1 MIRTK
6 NALKLPNGFII
17 ACCQELS
24 AIGCKIF
31 QGIRGGYQ
39 VKVLLPTKINPNK
52 RYVIAGNHQSLL
64 DPFAMF
70 AFLPFKQRIRLLPLK
85 FMTIPKV
92 YHRWYVKPFAY
103 VLGCFPAHI
112 KERHHHT
119 YGVEGAI
126 KLINFGYN
134 ICIFPEGRRTL
145 QSESEPR
152 PGIVRILEACPDATL
167 LLVHLKW
174 YYTKRGG
181 KHVKLVVAPAPAN
194 LDKSDPKAI
203 MNAIYAL

>member
-1 MIRTK
+1 MIRIK
-6 NALKLPNGFII
+6 NALKLPSGFVI

-24 AIGCKIF
+24 AIACRVF
-31 QGIRGGYQ
+31 QSSRGGYE
-39 VKVLLPTKINPNK
+39 VKVHLPAKLSHNQ
-52 RYVIAGNHQSLL
+52 RYIIAGNHQSLL
-64 DPFAMF
+64 DPFAIF
-70 AFLPFKQRIRLLPLK
+70 AFLPFKQRAKLLPLK

-103 VLGCFPAHI
+103 LLGCFPAHI
-112 KERHHHT
+112 KERNHHT
-119 YGVEGAI
+119 YGVEGSI
-126 KLINFGYN
+126 KLVKYGYN
-134 ICIFPEGRRTL
+134 ICIFPEGHRVL

-152 PGIVRILEACPDATL
+152 PGIVRILEACPEATL
-167 LLVHLKW
+167 LLAHLEW

-181 KHVKLVVAPAPAN
+181 KHVKLVVAPAPAD